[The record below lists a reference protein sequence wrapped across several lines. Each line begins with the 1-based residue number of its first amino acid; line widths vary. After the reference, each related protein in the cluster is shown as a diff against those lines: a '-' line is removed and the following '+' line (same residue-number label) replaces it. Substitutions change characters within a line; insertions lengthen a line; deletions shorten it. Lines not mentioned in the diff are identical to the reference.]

1 MLVDKNNTKW
11 KGGLLMR
18 TIIQQILSKATD
30 KFINYYEE
38 NGMKPIALITE
49 DIKNI
54 SDGMAKEIVTTFIES
69 ADQSICEAK
78 AERKTDGITIH
89 EKKVPR
95 TVYTALGSLTY
106 HRTYFKVPS
115 GRSYLVD
122 KILGVGAYE
131 RIDSGVSAK
140 LVNHAA
146 IHSYGRS
153 ADIVTDGQISRQS
166 VRNKVMNTGEVAYV
180 PKKAEETPEILH
192 IFADED
198 HVNLQEGGN
207 AIVPIV
213 TVCGGKRYVCKGRN
227 ELTEPF
233 HVQGYGMKTR
243 TFWEYVYAL
252 CAEKYDMD
260 RVKRVYIYGDGARW
274 ITGYTEVFS
283 DALYVLDE
291 FHFRKRMK
299 GLFAGE
305 LCSPFRLVA
314 HKAIQSDDK
323 ILFDRIVQ
331 GMLIEV
337 EERMPEGKERTGRIK
352 RIKENA
358 AYILKHWDGV
368 QNRMRSDTIGSAT
381 EAMVSHVL
389 SARLSR
395 NPMGWSREGLSK
407 MSMIRVY
414 VINGGKIKPKD
425 TVAWKRNPDKC
436 TVTTELEKYETIVK
450 SQQDEILKNAKGWRW
465 FEVEDWISGKTT
477 GTKVALDALGRTRNV
492 S

>member
-1 MLVDKNNTKW
+1 
-11 KGGLLMR
+11 MR

-30 KFINYYEE
+30 KFLNYYEE
-38 NGMKPIALITE
+38 NGMKPIALMAE

-69 ADQSICEAK
+69 ADKSICEAK
-78 AERKTDGITIH
+78 AERKTDGIKIH
-89 EKKVPR
+89 EKNVTR
-95 TVYTALGSLTY
+95 TVYTALGDLTY
-106 HRTYFKVPS
+106 HRTYFNVPG
-115 GRSYLVD
+115 GRSYLLD
-122 KILGVGAYE
+122 NILGVTAYE

-166 VRNKVMNTGEVAYV
+166 VRNKVLNTGEVAYV
-180 PKKAEETPEILH
+180 PEKAEDTPEILH

-198 HVNLQEGGN
+198 HVNLQEGRN
-207 AIVPIV
+207 AIVPII

-227 ELTEPF
+227 ELAEPF
-233 HVQGYGMKTR
+233 HVQGYGMKSR
-243 TFWEYVYAL
+243 TCWEYVYAL
-252 CAEKYDMD
+252 CAKKYDMD
-260 RVKRVYIYGDGARW
+260 RVKQVYIYGDGAGW
-274 ITGYTEVFS
+274 ITGYTEVFP

-291 FHFRKRMK
+291 FHFKKRMR

-305 LCSPFRLVA
+305 LCTPFSLAA
-314 HKAIQSDDK
+314 HRAIQRDDK
-323 ILFDRIVQ
+323 VLFDRIIQ
-331 GMLIEV
+331 QMLIEV
-337 EERMPEGKERTGRIK
+337 EEKMAEGKERAGKIK

-368 QNRMRSDTIGSAT
+368 QNRKRSDTIGSAT

-407 MSMIRVY
+407 MSMIRIY
-414 VINGGKIKPKD
+414 VVNGGKIEPKD
-425 TVAWKRNPDKC
+425 TVAWKHNSDKC
-436 TVTTELEKYETIVK
+436 TVITELKKYEAIVK
-450 SQQDEILKNAKGWRW
+450 
-465 FEVEDWISGKTT
+465 V
-477 GTKVALDALGRTRNV
+477 
-492 S
+492 